1 MSQPPIQQHNALSPN
16 PGRDENLTSSSTK
29 QKEEVKKI
37 LIPFEFKL
45 KLNEILIET
54 IKDYLTDL
62 QKLAIAA
69 ETDTQNPKPKKA
81 AKIRK
86 TIEKLKP
93 IFYKYQKN
101 FFMLMAQNSR
111 SMTVSQREK
120 CL

>member
-1 MSQPPIQQHNALSPN
+1 MSQPIQQQNDDQ
-16 PGRDENLTSSSTK
+16 GRVENLTSSSSTSSMK

-54 IKDYLTDL
+54 IKEYLTDL

-101 FFMLMAQNSR
+101 FFTLMMQNTR
-111 SMTVSQREK
+111 IMTVSQKEK
-120 CL
+120 C